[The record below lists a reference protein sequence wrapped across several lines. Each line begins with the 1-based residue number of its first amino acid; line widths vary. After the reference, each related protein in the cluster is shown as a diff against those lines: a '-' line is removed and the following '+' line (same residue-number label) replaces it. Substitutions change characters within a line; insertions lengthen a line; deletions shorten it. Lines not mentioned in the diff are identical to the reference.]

1 MKIIKQKPVTNGSRH
16 LLKLEKSS
24 LLKNDKVFNNRTSKR
39 YCSGRSPITGHI
51 TAWHR
56 GNGHKKLYRKINLSN
71 ENKFS
76 VVLGISYDP
85 NRSAFISNNF
95 DLENLKFFNTLCTS
109 YIYPGSLIKQNCTLR
124 NVRYNLKNQNMLGYR
139 TQVQN
144 IPVGTI
150 INNISNTDLTDGK
163 FARSAGA
170 IAQLIRSDKKK
181 ALVKL
186 PSNDVIEISKKS
198 CATIGIVSND
208 KHNLINYGKAGRK
221 RNLNRRPIV
230 RGIAMNP
237 VDHPHGGRTNGGR
250 PSVTPWGLPTKC
262 KFRLKRRKMKRL

>member
-1 MKIIKQKPVTNGSRH
+1 MKLIKQKPVTNGSRH

-24 LLKNDKVFNNRTSKR
+24 LIKNDKIFNNRKSIK
-39 YCSGRSPITGHI
+39 YHFGRSSITGHI

-56 GNGHKKLYRKINLSN
+56 GNGHKKLYRKIKFSN

-85 NRSAFISNNF
+85 NRSAFVSNNF
-95 DLENLKFFNTLCTS
+95 DLEKLKFFNTVSTS
-109 YIYPGSLIKQNCTLR
+109 YIYPGSLIKQNCTFK
-124 NVRYNLKNQNMLGYR
+124 NVKYNLKNQNMLGYR
-139 TQVQN
+139 AQLQN

-150 INNISNTDLTDGK
+150 INNISTTNLTLSK
-163 FARSAGA
+163 FARAAGTK
-170 IAQLIRSDKKK
+170 AQLIRSDKKN

-186 PSNDVIEISKKS
+186 PSNDVIEISKKA
-198 CATIGIVSND
+198 CATIGIVSNE

-262 KFRLKRRKMKRL
+262 KFKLRKKK

>member
-1 MKIIKQKPVTNGSRH
+1 MKLIKQKPVTNGSRH

-24 LLKNDKVFNNRTSKR
+24 LLKNDKIFNNRKSKR

-56 GNGHKKLYRKINLSN
+56 GSGHKKLYRKVNFSN

-76 VVLGISYDP
+76 IVLGVSYDP
-85 NRSAFISNNF
+85 NRSAFVSNNF
-95 DLENLKFFNTLCTS
+95 DLEKLKFFNTISTS
-109 YIYPGSLIKQNCTLR
+109 YIYPGSLIKQNCTFK
-124 NVRYNLKNQNMLGYR
+124 NVKYNLKNQNMLGYR
-139 TQVQN
+139 TQLQN

-150 INNISNTDLTDGK
+150 INNISSTDLSNGK

-170 IAQLIRSDKKK
+170 KAQLIRSDKKN

-262 KFRLKRRKMKRL
+262 KFRLRKKK

>member
-1 MKIIKQKPVTNGSRH
+1 MKLIKQKPVTNGSRH

-24 LLKNDKVFNNRTSKR
+24 LLKNDKIFNNRKSIR
-39 YCSGRSPITGHI
+39 YCSGRSSRTGHI

-56 GNGHKKLYRKINLSN
+56 GNGHKKLYRNINFLN

-85 NRSAFISNNF
+85 NRSAFVSNNF
-95 DLENLKFFNTLCTS
+95 DLEKVKFFNTISTS
-109 YIYPGSLIKQNCTLR
+109 YIYPGSLIKQNCTFK
-124 NVRYNLKNQNMLGYR
+124 NVKYNLKNQNMLGYR
-139 TQVQN
+139 AQLQN

-150 INNISNTDLTDGK
+150 INNISTTDLTTSK
-163 FARSAGA
+163 FARAAGTK
-170 IAQLIRSDKKK
+170 AQLIRSDKKN

-198 CATIGIVSND
+198 CATIGIVSNE

-262 KFRLKRRKMKRL
+262 KFKLRKKK